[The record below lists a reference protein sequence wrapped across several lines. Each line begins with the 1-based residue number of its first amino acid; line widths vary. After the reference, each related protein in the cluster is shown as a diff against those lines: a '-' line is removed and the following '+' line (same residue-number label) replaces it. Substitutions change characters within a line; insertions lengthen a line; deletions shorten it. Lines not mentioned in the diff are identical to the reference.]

1 MAASALAL
9 LGAVAASSLNADDDA
24 ISISSRLIENFKV
37 GSSQTRFG
45 DFEFVGG
52 LELSSSSSFL
62 GAMSAMRL
70 AEDRN
75 RFLGVMDTGF
85 WYAGRLERDDSGRM
99 IGVEDFT
106 VSPILDSL
114 GNGSDEKWMFDAEGV
129 VLRGDEVLVSFE
141 RHHRV
146 DIYPA
151 DRPGGA
157 TPLGSLPVLI
167 PEYEFR
173 GNRGLEMIAVAP
185 TASQLS
191 GAVVAISEKS
201 LNESGDIFAAI
212 LTGPSKGV
220 FFVKRDPPFDITDG
234 DFLPN
239 GDLLLLE
246 RRFSIAEGIGM
257 RIRASTPAGLEPGNL
272 VDGPSFWK
280 RITATRSTI
289 WKASTSATDEDGKV
303 FITLVSDDNHSI
315 LQRNLVLEFRYVGD
329 NSSRSSLDGIHC
341 HHLTLAFCALS
352 ARLTAR
358 AFTGRIQVST
368 DYNDDWLCARLIV
381 GSPDLSGTARAPST
395 GISSAIGQQHRTA
408 RRAA

>member
-1 MAASALAL
+1 VSGAIRTRTQAGVTLRRLMAASALAL
-9 LGAVAASSLNADDDA
+9 LGAVAASPLNADDDA

-151 DRPGGA
+151 DRPGRA

-185 TASQLS
+185 AASQLS

-246 RRFSIAEGIGM
+246 RRFSIAQGVGM
-257 RIRASTPAGLEPGNL
+257 RIRRIEGSRLGPGNL
-272 VDGPSFWK
+272 VDGE
-280 RITATRSTI
+280 TI
-289 WKASTSATDEDGKV
+289 LEADYGYQIDNMEGLDVTTDADGQV
-303 FITLVSDDNHSI
+303 FITMVSDDNHSI
-315 LQRNLVLEFRYVGD
+315 LQRSLILEFRYLGD
-329 NSSRSSLDGIHC
+329 
-341 HHLTLAFCALS
+341 
-352 ARLTAR
+352 
-358 AFTGRIQVST
+358 Q
-368 DYNDDWLCARLIV
+368 
-381 GSPDLSGTARAPST
+381 
-395 GISSAIGQQHRTA
+395 
-408 RRAA
+408 